1 MRPSALLIEKL
12 LGSGDTLSPSRRHKE
27 LKRLLESAGWIVHK
41 CEESLN
47 SVEDDVL
54 PELVIAHDTDVHR
67 PTLIAWC
74 GEHRSQWLLLHT
86 HTWNSRQVSHYVKHG
101 VKVVELGSED
111 LLRRLSSFLGHWS
124 SADTVLVEDL
134 GASTWPQN
142 VLALYLLAL
151 AVEALEGSKR
161 SRLLEENWSDL
172 LEAARSEAAAR
183 RLSDLPRSPL
193 TADTASQWASE
204 LRRCLASIAE
214 TGTLV

>member
-1 MRPSALLIEKL
+1 MMRPSALLIEKL
-12 LGSGDTLSPSRRHKE
+12 LGSGDTRSSSGRNAE
-27 LKRLLESAGWIVHK
+27 LKRLLESASWIVHE
-41 CEESLN
+41 CEECPN
-47 SVEDDVL
+47 SVEDYVL

-74 GEHRSQWLLLHT
+74 GGHRSQWLLLHT
-86 HTWNSRQVSHYVKHG
+86 HAWNNRQVSHYVELG

-111 LLRRLSSFLGHWS
+111 LLRHLSSFLERWS
-124 SADTVLVEDL
+124 SADSALVEEL

-142 VLALYLLAL
+142 VVALYLLAL
-151 AVEALEGSKR
+151 AVEVLEGSKK

-193 TADTASQWASE
+193 TADTAAQWASE

-214 TGTLV
+214 TGT